1 MKKKNG
7 FLFTLFCIILIILTT
22 LLIFNLF
29 RIYNKTKNI
38 NLLSEYIIKD
48 NEITNKNGLNKENS
62 SYIFKG
68 EINNNYILYN
78 NLLWRIVKI
87 NNDSSITLILDD
99 YINMLPK
106 NLINVFFENLTTNL
120 NTDYLTKNKICID
133 EMNDNEI
140 TCNKTNNDSY
150 ISLLSTYDYL
160 NSFYEEKT
168 FITKDKEIMWLY
180 NNDNHTNG
188 DSISK
193 SNENNFYEIRPVI
206 TLKANTTYKDGNG
219 KKDNPYKIDDEPF
232 GLGSIIKINN
242 DTYVVYDF
250 INDIKL
256 MSLKTIDN
264 LNREKV
270 LDYLNNELYENI
282 NYNNLLNNLTTPDT
296 QQPPLAEGLLQF
308 RDLLVGRLRGEYDRR
323 RRQEVHRTAGR
334 DHRGEHDRREPVAEF
349 PVRQDVR
356 EPHEPLPQ
364 DPRDHADDAERIYPL
379 GEDQPCDAPA
389 PDDQYDHPGN
399 HVLLGFQQQ
408 VLLLPRVRQNIPHVA
423 QGDARKRA
431 LSGQKR
437 RFPA

>member
-29 RIYNKTKNI
+29 RIYNKTQNI

-106 NLINVFFENLTTNL
+106 NLINVFFENLTNNL
-120 NTDYLTKNKICID
+120 NTEYLTKNKICMD
-133 EMNDNEI
+133 EMNDTEI

-219 KKDNPYKIDDEPF
+219 NKDNPYKIDDEPF

-270 LDYLNNELYENI
+270 LDYLNNELYEKI
-282 NYNNLLNNLTTPDT
+282 NYNNLLNNLTIYKGTYNNKK
-296 QQPPLAEGLLQF
+296 A
-308 RDLLVGRLRGEYDRR
+308 DLLKEKETRKIGIPNILDIKINSDITNYYLPNKINNFNLIYDN
-323 RRQEVHRTAGR
+323 
-334 DHRGEHDRREPVAEF
+334 PI
-349 PVRQDVR
+349 
-356 EPHEPLPQ
+356 
-364 DPRDHADDAERIYPL
+364 IYGDTKTTHNTRYTIL
-379 GEDQPCDAPA
+379 LSKDKVKNFIKED
-389 PDDQYDHPGN
+389 
-399 HVLLGFQQQ
+399 
-408 VLLLPRVRQNIPHVA
+408 NIYVYKEGA
-423 QGDARKRA
+423 K
-431 LSGQKR
+431 
-437 RFPA
+437 

>member
-68 EINNNYILYN
+68 ETNNDYTLYN

-120 NTDYLTKNKICID
+120 NTDYLTKNKICMD

-160 NSFYEEKT
+160 NSF
-168 FITKDKEIMWLY
+168 
-180 NNDNHTNG
+180 
-188 DSISK
+188 
-193 SNENNFYEIRPVI
+193 
-206 TLKANTTYKDGNG
+206 
-219 KKDNPYKIDDEPF
+219 
-232 GLGSIIKINN
+232 
-242 DTYVVYDF
+242 
-250 INDIKL
+250 
-256 MSLKTIDN
+256 
-264 LNREKV
+264 
-270 LDYLNNELYENI
+270 
-282 NYNNLLNNLTTPDT
+282 
-296 QQPPLAEGLLQF
+296 
-308 RDLLVGRLRGEYDRR
+308 
-323 RRQEVHRTAGR
+323 
-334 DHRGEHDRREPVAEF
+334 
-349 PVRQDVR
+349 
-356 EPHEPLPQ
+356 
-364 DPRDHADDAERIYPL
+364 
-379 GEDQPCDAPA
+379 
-389 PDDQYDHPGN
+389 
-399 HVLLGFQQQ
+399 
-408 VLLLPRVRQNIPHVA
+408 
-423 QGDARKRA
+423 
-431 LSGQKR
+431 
-437 RFPA
+437 

>member
-1 MKKKNG
+1 MLNYCDIMNIAFKGCDLMKKKNG

-78 NLLWRIVKI
+78 NLLWRIVKL

-106 NLINVFFENLTTNL
+106 NLIKVFF
-120 NTDYLTKNKICID
+120 DYLTKNKICMD

-270 LDYLNNELYENI
+270 LDYLNNELYEKI
-282 NYNNLLNNLTTPDT
+282 NYNNLLNNLTIYKGTYNNKKD
-296 QQPPLAEGLLQF
+296 
-308 RDLLVGRLRGEYDRR
+308 DLLKEKETRKIGIPNILDIKINNDITNYYLPNKINNFNLIYDN
-323 RRQEVHRTAGR
+323 
-334 DHRGEHDRREPVAEF
+334 PI
-349 PVRQDVR
+349 
-356 EPHEPLPQ
+356 
-364 DPRDHADDAERIYPL
+364 IYGDTKTTHNTRYTIL
-379 GEDQPCDAPA
+379 LSKDKVKNFIKED
-389 PDDQYDHPGN
+389 
-399 HVLLGFQQQ
+399 
-408 VLLLPRVRQNIPHVA
+408 NIYVYKEGA
-423 QGDARKRA
+423 K
-431 LSGQKR
+431 
-437 RFPA
+437 

>member
-106 NLINVFFENLTTNL
+106 NLIKVFFENLTNNL
-120 NTDYLTKNKICID
+120 NTDYLTKNKRCMD

-140 TCNKTNNDSY
+140 TCNKPNKDSY

-219 KKDNPYKIDDEPF
+219 NKDNPYKIDDEPF

-270 LDYLNNELYENI
+270 LDYLNNELYEKI
-282 NYNNLLNNLTTPDT
+282 NYNNLLNNLTIYKGTYNNKKD
-296 QQPPLAEGLLQF
+296 
-308 RDLLVGRLRGEYDRR
+308 DLLKEKETRKIGIPNILDIKINNDITNYYLPNKINNFNLIYDNPIIYGDTKTTHNTRYTISLSKDKVKNFIK
-323 RRQEVHRTAGR
+323 EDNIYVYKEG
-334 DHRGEHDRREPVAEF
+334 AE
-349 PVRQDVR
+349 
-356 EPHEPLPQ
+356 
-364 DPRDHADDAERIYPL
+364 
-379 GEDQPCDAPA
+379 
-389 PDDQYDHPGN
+389 
-399 HVLLGFQQQ
+399 
-408 VLLLPRVRQNIPHVA
+408 
-423 QGDARKRA
+423 
-431 LSGQKR
+431 
-437 RFPA
+437 

>member
-68 EINNNYILYN
+68 ETNNNYILYN

-106 NLINVFFENLTTNL
+106 NLIKVFFENLTTNL
-120 NTDYLTKNKICID
+120 NTDYLTKNKICMD

-206 TLKANTTYKDGNG
+206 TLKANTTYKDGN
-219 KKDNPYKIDDEPF
+219 EPF

-270 LDYLNNELYENI
+270 LDYLNNELYEKI
-282 NYNNLLNNLTTPDT
+282 NYNNLLNNLTIYKGTYNNKKD
-296 QQPPLAEGLLQF
+296 
-308 RDLLVGRLRGEYDRR
+308 DLLKEKETRKIGIPNILDIKINNDITNYYLPNKINNFNLIYDN
-323 RRQEVHRTAGR
+323 
-334 DHRGEHDRREPVAEF
+334 PI
-349 PVRQDVR
+349 
-356 EPHEPLPQ
+356 
-364 DPRDHADDAERIYPL
+364 IYGDTKTTHNTRYTIL
-379 GEDQPCDAPA
+379 LSKDKVKNFIKED
-389 PDDQYDHPGN
+389 
-399 HVLLGFQQQ
+399 
-408 VLLLPRVRQNIPHVA
+408 NIYVYKEGA
-423 QGDARKRA
+423 K
-431 LSGQKR
+431 
-437 RFPA
+437 

>member
-38 NLLSEYIIKD
+38 NLLSEYIIKG

-106 NLINVFFENLTTNL
+106 NLIKVFFENLTNNL
-120 NTDYLTKNKICID
+120 NTEYLTKNKICID
-133 EMNDNEI
+133 EMNDNKI

-219 KKDNPYKIDDEPF
+219 NKDNPYKIDDEPF

-270 LDYLNNELYENI
+270 LDYLNNELYEKI
-282 NYNNLLNNLTTPDT
+282 NYNNLLNNLTIYKGTYNNKKD
-296 QQPPLAEGLLQF
+296 
-308 RDLLVGRLRGEYDRR
+308 DLLKEKETRKIGIPNILDIKINNDITNYYLPNKINNFNLIYDN
-323 RRQEVHRTAGR
+323 
-334 DHRGEHDRREPVAEF
+334 PI
-349 PVRQDVR
+349 
-356 EPHEPLPQ
+356 
-364 DPRDHADDAERIYPL
+364 IYGDTKTTHNTRYTIL
-379 GEDQPCDAPA
+379 LSKDKVKNFIKED
-389 PDDQYDHPGN
+389 
-399 HVLLGFQQQ
+399 
-408 VLLLPRVRQNIPHVA
+408 NIYVYKEGA
-423 QGDARKRA
+423 K
-431 LSGQKR
+431 
-437 RFPA
+437 